1 MRYLIILLCL
11 ATPAHAWDF
20 TPGTPCLLTHETAAF
35 QMELTYDPVAPLY
48 SITVTLPDPWPDAP
62 SFGMRFDGPQGR
74 VIGTDQHQLSND
86 GRSLTVTDR
95 GFGNVLDG
103 LQFNHTATAQSGDI
117 SVTFPLDGAAEPVE
131 AFRKCEAL
139 GFSS

>member
-1 MRYLIILLCL
+1 MRSLLVL
-11 ATPAHAWDF
+11 LFLFSPALAWDF
-20 TPGTPCLLTHETAAF
+20 TPGTPCLLTHDTPQAHV
-35 QMELTYDPVAPLY
+35 ELTYDPTGPLY
-48 SITVTLPDPWPDAP
+48 SITVTLPEPWPEAP

-117 SVTFPLDGAAEPVE
+117 SVTFPLDGASEPVA
-131 AFRKCEAL
+131 AFRACEAL
-139 GFSS
+139 GLSS